1 MAMDVPTP
9 RHNDGRASSSLS
21 TFDCYYEFILKQ
33 VLVRMFLASQVMD
46 LSSETRFTGLSLM
59 HRYARE
65 FYTLLERREKNTGD
79 LSKQDDQIKNHLG
92 QVAAACIFLG
102 CKMAEEPRR
111 IRDVINLSH
120 VLSFSSW
127 EDVATDEVPLSIGE
141 CAVPPPLNERYWK
154 RKEEIVS
161 IEQHALRTIHF
172 NTIVDHPYRCILL
185 VMETLCF
192 GKGED
197 ETQKW
202 LLSPE
207 HSQKIIL
214 RSWRIINEV
223 SLDASGDVL
232 EIPVMTMSSSAIS
245 IASEGGLVY
254 DATSDCDG
262 QAIPLPD
269 FWWRAIDVQTDELY
283 RAKRVMR
290 KLISS

>member
-1 MAMDVPTP
+1 
-9 RHNDGRASSSLS
+9 
-21 TFDCYYEFILKQ
+21 
-33 VLVRMFLASQVMD
+33 MD
-46 LSSETRFTGLSLM
+46 LSSEARFTGISLM

-65 FYTLLERREKNTGD
+65 FNSLLERQEKKTGVAQ
-79 LSKQDDQIKNHLG
+79 SKQVEHEQIKNHLG
-92 QVAAACIFLG
+92 QVAAACMFLG
-102 CKMAEEPRR
+102 CKMEEEPRR

-120 VLSFSSW
+120 VLTFSSW
-127 EDVATDEVPLSIGE
+127 DDAASRTDGVPLSIGE
-141 CAVPPPLNERYWK
+141 CAAPPPLDERYWK

-161 IEQHALRTIHF
+161 IEQHVLRTINF

-185 VMETLCF
+185 ICETLCF

-207 HSQKIIL
+207 DSQTIIL
-214 RSWRIINEV
+214 RSWRIMNEF

-232 EIPVMTMSSSAIS
+232 QFPVMTMSASAIS

-262 QAIPLPD
+262 KAIPLPD

-283 RAKRVMR
+283 SAKRLMQ
-290 KLISS
+290 KLIS

>member
-1 MAMDVPTP
+1 MDVPAP
-9 RHNDGRASSSLS
+9 LHSGSVP
-21 TFDCYYEFILKQ
+21 DCNYKFILKQ
-33 VLVRMFLASQVMD
+33 VLVRMFLASQVMN
-46 LSSETRFTGLSLM
+46 LSSESRFSGLSLM

-65 FYTLLERREKNTGD
+65 FYALLERREQNDGVQ
-79 LSKQDDQIKNHLG
+79 SEQVEQIKNHLG
-92 QVAAACIFLG
+92 QIAAACLFLG
-102 CKMAEEPRR
+102 CKMEEEPRR

-127 EDVATDEVPLSIGE
+127 EDVASRTDECPLSIGE
-141 CAVPPPLNERYWK
+141 CASPPLLNERYWR

-161 IEQHALRTIHF
+161 IEQHVLRTINF

-185 VMETLCF
+185 VMETLRF
-192 GKGED
+192 GKGE
-197 ETQKW
+197 EESQQW

-223 SLDASGDVL
+223 SLDASGEAL
-232 EIPVMTMSSSAIS
+232 EFPVMTMASSAIS
-245 IASEGGLVY
+245 IASDGGLAY
-254 DATSDCDG
+254 DAITDCDG
-262 QAIPLPD
+262 KAIPLPG

-283 RAKRVMR
+283 RAKRVMQ